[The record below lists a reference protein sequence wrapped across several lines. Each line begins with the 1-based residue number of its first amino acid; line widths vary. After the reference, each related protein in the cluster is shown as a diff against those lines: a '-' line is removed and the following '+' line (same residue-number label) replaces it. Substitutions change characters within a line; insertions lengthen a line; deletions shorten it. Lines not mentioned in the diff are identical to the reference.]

1 MSSNPR
7 LRILHRLVLLLAII
21 GLFATTGLAQ
31 ELVVSVRERSGEPL
45 AGPVIVH
52 LIWPGHGTID
62 GTTGGGTNN
71 VGTVTFQV
79 EPGEFDIEAE
89 SPGYDKAT
97 EHATVS
103 KEGMHDVV
111 YVFLTRT
118 GSAPTST
125 GPPGVMLAPAVQR
138 ELQKSLEAMQQKKY
152 DEARK
157 HLEKA
162 RKMAPS
168 NPDIQYMMGVLDYT
182 VKDLPAARRNFEAVV
197 ASYPTHQRSLMML
210 GQMQFEAKEYKE
222 ASATL
227 EKAVA
232 ADAKS
237 WRAHYLLALASAYAG
252 DLPKAGVEA
261 ARAGEL
267 NPEKAA
273 AMKMLSA
280 KILMLEGKGSDA
292 EEAFQ
297 SFIKTYP
304 QDAAVPEAKKY
315 IDKIEE
321 SKKSAAAAVSASEAL
336 KLAAADAAEASRK
349 TELVWAPPDV
359 DAGIPPTTVGVACS
373 VDTVLGNARKRVL
386 KQLGDLEKFS
396 ATERVEHQAL
406 ESSGV
411 WTKPLSRDFY
421 YLISVYHRPNL
432 PYYFVED
439 RTTDDSNSLFPTGI
453 ATRGLVS
460 LGFMIINPAYEK
472 DFEFSCEGLGNWNG
486 KPAWQVYFVQKKDV
500 PSHVRDWVYKN
511 VDYPIAL
518 KGRVWI
524 GANSFN
530 IVHLE
535 TALREPVVGLR
546 LEREQLNVD
555 YGGIRFQTAATELWL
570 PLRGEMYFELMHHR
584 YHHKHTLSSYLL
596 FGVEIKHKI
605 KAPTETPE
613 Q

>member
-1 MSSNPR
+1 MSSSSR
-7 LRILHRLVLLLAII
+7 LRILYRLALFVTTV
-21 GLFATTGLAQ
+21 GVFATTSLAQ
-31 ELVVSVRERSGEPL
+31 ELVVSVRERSGEPF
-45 AGPVIVH
+45 AGQAIVH
-52 LIWPGHGTID
+52 VTWPGHGTID
-62 GTTGGGTNN
+62 GTLGGGNNN
-71 VGTVTFQV
+71 VSTVTFQV
-79 EPGEFDIEAE
+79 EPGEFDVEVEA
-89 SPGYDKAT
+89 PGYDTAT

-103 KEGMHDVV
+103 KQGMREMV

-118 GSAPTST
+118 GSGKMATA
-125 GPPGVMLAPAVQR
+125 PPGVTLVPAVQK

-182 VKDLPAARRNFEAVV
+182 VKDLPAARQQFEAVV
-197 ASYPTHQRSLMML
+197 ASYPMHERSLMML

-232 ADAKS
+232 ADEKN
-237 WRAHYLLALASAYAG
+237 WRAHYLLALASAYSG

-261 ARAGEL
+261 ARAAEV

-273 AMKMLSA
+273 PMKLLGA
-280 KILMLEGKGSDA
+280 KILMLEGKNNDA
-292 EEAFQ
+292 EQAFQ

-315 IDKIEE
+315 IDKIAEA
-321 SKKSAAAAVSASEAL
+321 KKSAAAVSASEAL
-336 KLAAADAAEASRK
+336 KLAADAEASAK
-349 TELVWAPPDV
+349 SAAVWAPPDV
-359 DAGIPPTTVGVACS
+359 DAGIPPTAVGVACS
-373 VDTVLGNARKRVL
+373 LDTVLGNARKRVL
-386 KQLGDLEKFS
+386 KQLEDLEKFS

-406 ESSGV
+406 EANGT
-411 WTKPLSRDFY
+411 WTKPLSKDFY
-421 YLISVYHRPNL
+421 YLILVHHRSIL

-439 RTTDDSNSLFPTGI
+439 RTTDNSNSLFPTGI

-460 LGFMIINPAYEK
+460 LGFMIINPAYDQ

-486 KPAWQVYFVQKKDV
+486 KPAWQVHFVQKKDV

-511 VDYPIAL
+511 VDYPIPL
-518 KGRVWI
+518 KGRIWI
-524 GANSFN
+524 GGNTFN
-530 IVHLE
+530 IMHLE
-535 TALREPVVGLR
+535 TALREPVEGLR

-555 YGGIRFQTAATELWL
+555 YGPIRFQSAATQLWL
-570 PLRGEMYFELMHHR
+570 PLQGEMYFDLMKHR
-584 YHHKHTLSSYLL
+584 YHHKHTLSNYLL
-596 FGVEIKHKI
+596 FGVETKNKI
-605 KAPTETPE
+605 KVPVETPE